1 MKIISIKSLL
11 ALVSKKFANSENYF
25 LIFHKNPSRILRPD
39 FFFMSNQIF
48 MDFTRH
54 FVSMYHQ
61 DRVFKRRPATID
73 ATETSSIEE
82 IEIDDT
88 EISEQGV
95 FQLKLKSK
103 SPLPI
108 QTKAA

>member
-1 MKIISIKSLL
+1 
-11 ALVSKKFANSENYF
+11 
-25 LIFHKNPSRILRPD
+25 
-39 FFFMSNQIF
+39 

-95 FQLKLKSK
+95 LSLKSK
-103 SPLPI
+103 KFNALFTMLQKLS
-108 QTKAA
+108 KCEVNA

>member
-1 MKIISIKSLL
+1 
-11 ALVSKKFANSENYF
+11 
-25 LIFHKNPSRILRPD
+25 
-39 FFFMSNQIF
+39 

-82 IEIDDT
+82 IEIDDS
-88 EISEQGV
+88 EISEQGAK
-95 FQLKLKSK
+95 FIEYEKQKFTILTKSHEK
-103 SPLPI
+103 GKFRYFHI
-108 QTKAA
+108 VVANTA

>member
-11 ALVSKKFANSENYF
+11 ALVSKKYVNSENYS
-25 LIFHKNPSRILRPD
+25 LIFHKNLSRIKTRN
-39 FFFMSNQIF
+39 FFMSNQIF

>member
-1 MKIISIKSLL
+1 
-11 ALVSKKFANSENYF
+11 
-25 LIFHKNPSRILRPD
+25 
-39 FFFMSNQIF
+39 MSNQIF

>member
-1 MKIISIKSLL
+1 
-11 ALVSKKFANSENYF
+11 
-25 LIFHKNPSRILRPD
+25 
-39 FFFMSNQIF
+39 MSNQIS

-88 EISEQGV
+88 DISEQGV
-95 FQLKLKSK
+95 FSC
-103 SPLPI
+103 
-108 QTKAA
+108 